1 MRIKLEAIIE
11 IEDDMWYSHTD
22 KEEYEWFISLLE
34 NKEDTMLI
42 LHNNEVGDSIGE
54 TRDFKYKIL

>member
-11 IEDDMWYSHTD
+11 IEDDMWYSHAD

-34 NKEDTMLI
+34 DKESTRLT
-42 LHNNEVGDSIGE
+42 LHSDEVGDSIGE
-54 TRDFKYKIL
+54 TSNFKYEIL